1 MPVDISSFFFENLEE
16 KYYTSKYYILKYNI
30 FKYNLIL
37 LPERDMRQGDLR

>member
-1 MPVDISSFFFENLEE
+1 MSIDIGSFFFENLEE

-37 LPERDMRQGDLR
+37 LTEREMWQGNLC